1 MPRFRGA
8 CAVVSRSSELVHGR
22 WMLCWIRPPQK
33 GGCRHKCDHDAQTPP
48 QITKLCCCFRLQTL
62 KPDIHRGDCCC
73 FRLQTRKPDIPSDE
87 LLIHPREVPKRWSIA
102 WLRASKRWSITP
114 LSPSRGGF
122 STSNRWL
129 SASNRWSIVWLSAS
143 NFPSMLRNRVSSI
156 TAASGTTLAGRS
168 SAPTLRRKAS
178 YSSESSLLFRRL
190 TSISLSAARREFA
203 TGHSVS
209 LD

>member
-1 MPRFRGA
+1 MPYLA
-8 CAVVSRSSELVHGR
+8 I
-22 WMLCWIRPPQK
+22 M
-33 GGCRHKCDHDAQTPP
+33 
-48 QITKLCCCFRLQTL
+48 
-62 KPDIHRGDCCC
+62 
-73 FRLQTRKPDIPSDE
+73 
-87 LLIHPREVPKRWSIA
+87 
-102 WLRASKRWSITP
+102 
-114 LSPSRGGF
+114 
-122 STSNRWL
+122 
-129 SASNRWSIVWLSAS
+129 
-143 NFPSMLRNRVSSI
+143 RNISLPVAVSSI